1 MTEKTPLNEAIEKV
15 QDQIKMIKGFKQ
27 SALERKEDDTKYQL
41 VIQELQLVVNSI
53 LNPLLSKERQNLID
67 AADSKFVIL
76 EKVIDSNGAKVTY
89 QSGKDYVKDKFG
101 I

>member
-1 MTEKTPLNEAIEKV
+1 MNELIEEIEKER
-15 QDQIKMIKGFKQ
+15 DSYGWDKYTMNMFKDIIDI
-27 SALERKEDDTKYQL
+27 AK
-41 VIQELQLVVNSI
+41 SI
-53 LNPLLSKERQNLID
+53 LPKESQNLID

>member
-1 MTEKTPLNEAIEKV
+1 MTEKTPLNELIEWC
-15 QDQIKMIKGFKQ
+15 DSFKNPQ
-27 SALERKEDDTKYQL
+27 FQPTPLNLKEK
-41 VIQELQLVVNSI
+41 I
-53 LNPLLSKERQNLID
+53 LTLLPKERQNLID

>member
-1 MTEKTPLNEAIEKV
+1 MTQKTAIQEAIEKV

-41 VIQELQLVVNSI
+41 AIQELQLVVNSI
-53 LNPLLSKERQNLID
+53 LTPLLPKECQDLID
-67 AADSKFVIL
+67 AHADGIEDGYYF
-76 EKVIDSNGAKVTY
+76 DSPQEGGE
-89 QSGKDYVKDKFG
+89 QYVHEKFG